1 VTADLGQASARP
13 DKAVPRQR
21 GGAHAASRGGWFRH
35 ESAESP
41 AAARPSA
48 ALPMLSAPV
57 AGDQAR
63 RTGSG
68 GFPGSMPAPRT
79 AAAASHR
86 EPPSELAGTRAAAV
100 RSSAVALCAVAI
112 VAAVVPLAVLQIPN
126 AFAWSPPPRVADAGP
141 DAVASLL
148 RASGLALPAM
158 AVAAPLGALAVRRL
172 RPGPVLLAGLGVI
185 AAADVLGGS
194 IRTVALIGVDRC
206 LHGLGAGVAM
216 AAVAAIV
223 SGSPV
228 AGRSLAGW
236 WAAVTVA
243 GLAAAAG
250 LMRDLVTSGD
260 WHAALQPYPR
270 LTAAA
275 LGLAALYAVLAGGSA
290 SAAARNAF
298 PVAERSQLALLVPL
312 VAGVCAIS
320 LAVTYRGAQA
330 IIAATIAGVIALG
343 GLTVITA
350 RAGTAGRFAVVCAV
364 SGFTVAPTASAVTAL
379 TQPTVKAGCLALAAA
394 LCGAALA
401 LLPKG
406 RTTGL
411 TRAIAVAGLF
421 ATAAGFGALYLAGPG
436 NVPGR
441 LLTVMSVSVA
451 GGLAAALTSSLRAT
465 GAAGAM
471 AGVAILLAGAVVGH
485 LAAGAVQLRAQ
496 APQASRGALVTVTG
510 RWALL
515 AAVATAAVALAMAIA
530 GIRRPGPRAR
540 SSRVRPDGR

>member
-1 VTADLGQASARP
+1 
-13 DKAVPRQR
+13 
-21 GGAHAASRGGWFRH
+21 
-35 ESAESP
+35 
-41 AAARPSA
+41 
-48 ALPMLSAPV
+48 
-57 AGDQAR
+57 
-63 RTGSG
+63 
-68 GFPGSMPAPRT
+68 
-79 AAAASHR
+79 
-86 EPPSELAGTRAAAV
+86 
-100 RSSAVALCAVAI
+100 VALCAVAI

-126 AFAWSPPPRVADAGP
+126 AFAWSLPPRVAGAGP

-185 AAADVLGGS
+185 AAADVFGGS
-194 IRTVALIGVDRC
+194 ARTVALIGVDRS

-223 SGSPV
+223 SGSPA

-243 GLAAAAG
+243 GLAAAAS
-250 LMRDLVTSGD
+250 LTRDLVTSGD
-260 WHAALQPYPR
+260 WHAALQPYPP
-270 LTAAA
+270 LTGVA

-312 VAGVCAIS
+312 VAGVCAIT
-320 LAVTYRGAQA
+320 LAVTYRGDKAM
-330 IIAATIAGVIALG
+330 IAATIAGVIALC

-379 TQPTVKAGCLALAAA
+379 TQPTVQAGCPALAAA

-401 LLPKG
+401 LLPRARPG
-406 RTTGL
+406 VTGGL
-411 TRAIAVAGLF
+411 TRAIAVAGLC
-421 ATAAGFGALYLAGPG
+421 ASAAGFGALYVAGPG

-441 LLTVMSVSVA
+441 LLTVLSVSVA

-471 AGVAILLAGAVVGH
+471 AGVAILLAGAVVGY
-485 LAAGAVQLRAQ
+485 LAAGALQLRAR

-515 AAVATAAVALAMAIA
+515 AAGVAAAVALAMAVA
-530 GIRRPGPRAR
+530 DIRRQGPRAR
-540 SSRVRPDGR
+540 SSRGRPDGR